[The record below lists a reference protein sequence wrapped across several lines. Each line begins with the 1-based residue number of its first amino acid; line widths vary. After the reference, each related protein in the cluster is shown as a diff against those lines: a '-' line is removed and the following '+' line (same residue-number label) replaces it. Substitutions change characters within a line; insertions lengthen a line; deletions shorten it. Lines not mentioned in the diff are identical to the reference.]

1 MREYII
7 INMSE
12 IGKVDFEQVCETSID
27 TLRLSVDGTKTTLKW
42 DGEQPSF
49 VDDLTTKEGP
59 YSHDEILEI
68 LSGEEWTSNEII

>member
-12 IGKVDFEQVCETSID
+12 IDKVDFEQVCETSID

-42 DGEQPSF
+42 DGEQPLF
-49 VDDLTTKEGP
+49 VDSLTTKEGA
-59 YSHDEILEI
+59 YNHEEILAI
-68 LSGEEWTSNEII
+68 LSTEEWTSNEQF